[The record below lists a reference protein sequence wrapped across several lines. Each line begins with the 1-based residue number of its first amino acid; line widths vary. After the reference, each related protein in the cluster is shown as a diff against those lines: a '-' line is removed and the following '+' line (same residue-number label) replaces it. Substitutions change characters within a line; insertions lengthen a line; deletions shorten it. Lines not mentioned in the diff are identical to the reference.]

1 MRLLYFDSFRRPTSA
16 DFSRKT
22 IPPYAILSHTWGD
35 DEFLFEDLVNG
46 TGKSKAGYEKIMFC
60 GEQATRDSLQYFWVD
75 TCCID
80 KWKITELSHA
90 INSMFRWYKNAAK
103 CYAFLSDVSAPT
115 PDAQLHQDTWE
126 ASFRKSRWFTRGWTL
141 QELLAP
147 ASIDFFSLEGQ
158 RIGDRASLEQQI
170 CEITRIPVT
179 ALRGDGLDQFSVPER
194 MSWMAGRQTKE
205 EEDMAYSLIGL
216 VAVSME
222 FRYGE
227 GKERAFNRLQEEIG
241 KANTT
246 PFLVPFNQNARFIGR
261 TLQLA
266 ELERKLFVGTS
277 ATKVAITGP
286 GGIGKTQLALALAYR
301 IRQECKNCSVFW
313 ISARDKASIHQGYA
327 HIARRLA
334 IPGWDDEKT
343 DVKKL
348 VQLYLSKETSGQWLL
363 VLDGVDEATIGS
375 ARLSNV
381 VGLME
386 FLPSSKQGAI
396 VFTTADKKTATKLA
410 PHDIVEL
417 PGLEE
422 DIAQRMLEMCLVE
435 PAEEQEEASLL
446 IKELAYLPLAIVQAA
461 AYINVNKT
469 TLQGYLSLLVERKK
483 ELAEDHYRESGVV
496 IAATWLISFEQIRRH
511 DDLAADYLLFMACVD
526 RNDIPLALLP
536 TARPHEHGIHAVAT
550 LDSYS
555 LVTKRTA
562 ESALDLHRLVHVSTR
577 IWLQEHKML
586 SQWTEVVITRLLEV
600 FPDSKHGSRSKW
612 RRLLPHAKSALS
624 SDLTEQDNEA
634 RTNLAWKCA
643 MALLTD
649 GRWREAEEL
658 FVQVMEKRK
667 RVLGNEHPSTLTTMG
682 NLATVLANQG
692 KYEAAEVMNKQT
704 LSLSKTV
711 LGREHPETLMTMS
724 NLATVLD
731 SQGKYEAAEA
741 MNRQTLSL
749 KETVLGHEHPSTL
762 ITMSNLASVLGYQG
776 KYEEAEAMHRQTLSL
791 SKTVLGHEHPSTLM
805 TMSNLASVLGRQGKY
820 EAAEAMNRQTLSL
833 KETVLGHEHPST
845 LTTMSN
851 LATVLDSQGKFEAAE
866 AMNRQTLSLK
876 ETVLGREHPDTL
888 MSVYC
893 LAHLLANR
901 HYIHESLG
909 LYERACAAYPT
920 VLGNDHPTTRACRQH
935 YSEALASQR
944 WE

>member
-762 ITMSNLASVLGYQG
+762 TTMSNLAT
-776 KYEEAEAMHRQTLSL
+776 TLSL

-820 EAAEAMNRQTLSL
+820 EAAEAMI
-833 KETVLGHEHPST
+833 
-845 LTTMSN
+845 
-851 LATVLDSQGKFEAAE
+851 
-866 AMNRQTLSLK
+866 RQTLSLK